1 MPDELGPDELGPD
14 ELGPD
19 ELGPDELGH
28 DGLRLDG
35 PKAEPLPRRPRPH
48 ARSRN
53 AASRHVTSLRRSR
66 RRLVG
71 EEHATPV
78 TADEASL
85 TPPPNLTE
93 DDVDAART
101 TRARL
106 RASLLHP
113 GRGQILAAIILFIVG
128 AAGVMQFRINA
139 TDETYASARREDL
152 IQLLDGLSSESRRLE
167 GEIADLEQTRSD
179 LQSGAD
185 TQRVAR
191 SEAERQLAELSILAG
206 TAPAEGRGIRMR
218 IADPNSAVDARVLL
232 DAVEEMRDA
241 GAEVIEV
248 NNTIRVVASTWF
260 GSDARGLVI
269 DGKLVSRPI
278 TLEVIGEPHDLE
290 EAARFRG
297 GIVSEITGPKIGG
310 QVQLEQVD
318 RVVIES
324 LHASRENQ
332 YARPAAPPPTPR

>member
-1 MPDELGPDELGPD
+1 MPDALGPDDLGPDDLGPDDLGPDELG
-14 ELGPD
+14 
-19 ELGPDELGH
+19 
-28 DGLRLDG
+28 LDG
-35 PKAEPLPRRPRPH
+35 QKSESSLRRPRP
-48 ARSRN
+48 RIRTRN
-53 AASRHVTSLRRSR
+53 AASRHVTSLRRSQ
-66 RRLVG
+66 RRLIG
-71 EEHATPV
+71 EEHP
-78 TADEASL
+78 TAVSGDESSPAPPASL
-85 TPPPNLTE
+85 T
-93 DDVDAART
+93 DDDAGAARSS
-101 TRARL
+101 RARL

-128 AAGVMQFRINA
+128 AAGVMQFRINT
-139 TDETYASARREDL
+139 TDDTYASARREDL
-152 IQLLDGLSSESRRLE
+152 IQLLDGLGSESRRLE
-167 GEIADLEQTRSD
+167 GEIAQLEQTRSD
-179 LQSGAD
+179 LRSGAD

-191 SEAERQLAELSILAG
+191 AEAERHLVELSILAG
-206 TAPAEGRGIRMR
+206 TVPAEGRGIRMR
-218 IADPNSAVDARVLL
+218 IADPNAAVDAGVLL

-269 DGKLVSRPI
+269 DGKPVSRPI

-324 LHASRENQ
+324 THASRENQ
-332 YARPAAPPPTPR
+332 YARPEAPPPTPR

>member
-1 MPDELGPDELGPD
+1 MPDELGPDEG
-14 ELGPD
+14 
-19 ELGPDELGH
+19 
-28 DGLRLDG
+28 RLDG
-35 PKAEPLPRRPRPH
+35 QKADPSPRRPRPH
-48 ARSRN
+48 PRPRHP
-53 AASRHVTSLRRSR
+53 ASRHVTSLRRSR
-66 RRLVG
+66 RRMVG
-71 EEHATPV
+71 EEQPTAV
-78 TADEASL
+78 TADEASP
-85 TPPPNLTE
+85 TPPPSDLTE
-93 DDVDAART
+93 DDVDAARS

-106 RASLLHP
+106 RASLLRP

-152 IQLLDGLSSESRRLE
+152 IQLLDGLSAESRRLE
-167 GEIADLEQTRSD
+167 GEIAHLEQTRSD
-179 LQSGAD
+179 LRSGAD

-191 SEAERQLAELSILAG
+191 AEAERHLAELSILAG
-206 TAPAEGRGIRMR
+206 TAAAEGQGIRMR

-269 DGKLVSRPI
+269 DGKPVSRPI